1 MFLTNLLLQII
12 IIFILML
19 VGVFLKKIGFLRDTT
34 NTDLTKII
42 LYFISP
48 CVIIKAFEQK
58 FSADR
63 MITFLI
69 TSIGVFSIYIISIII
84 SKLIFS
90 KVKDKNLQRTLKY
103 GSVYPN
109 SGFMGIPLAQAL
121 FGSQG
126 VFFSVISVLAFN
138 IFSWSHG
145 VSLFNEQK
153 GWKELSRDILMNP
166 NIIAILLGIFVFVF
180 SIPIPNVVN
189 QLLDY
194 IAAMFAPLSM
204 IIIGCSL
211 ADIQLKALS
220 FNRLLILA
228 ILLKNFIYPI
238 FSIFILIA
246 LGVTGTSLLTTVILT
261 SCPVA
266 GLVVLFTVE
275 SKGDAEPGIL
285 LVSLSTILSLI
296 TIPFIIFFLN
306 FLHLNA

>member
-58 FSADR
+58 FTADR

-69 TSIGVFSIYIISIII
+69 TSIGVFAIYIISIII

-180 SIPIPNVVN
+180 
-189 QLLDY
+189 
-194 IAAMFAPLSM
+194 
-204 IIIGCSL
+204 
-211 ADIQLKALS
+211 
-220 FNRLLILA
+220 FNT
-228 ILLKNFIYPI
+228 YP
-238 FSIFILIA
+238 
-246 LGVTGTSLLTTVILT
+246 
-261 SCPVA
+261 
-266 GLVVLFTVE
+266 
-275 SKGDAEPGIL
+275 
-285 LVSLSTILSLI
+285 
-296 TIPFIIFFLN
+296 
-306 FLHLNA
+306 